1 MRLLDVSL
9 SGCLVES
16 DSQIPRGSSGTLNVD
31 LWGVPCRFPVRLARE
46 AGHDEGGTT
55 FRLGAEFSWPSRSR
69 PGSMAELMRPARV
82 RREPRGPARIL
93 PFVRP

>member
-16 DSQIPRGSSGTLNVD
+16 ASEIPQGATGTLNVD
-31 LWGVPCRFPVRLARE
+31 LWGVPCRFPVRLSRE
-46 AGHDEGGTT
+46 AGGDRSNRRY
-55 FRLGAEFSWPSRSR
+55 RLGAEFSWRSR
-69 PGSMAELMRPARV
+69 NKPSSIAQMVQAPSVRPPARV
-82 RREPRGPARIL
+82 L

>member
-16 DSQIPRGSSGTLNVD
+16 STEIPQGASGTLNVD
-31 LWGVPCRFPVRLARE
+31 LWGVPCRFPVRLSRD
-46 AGHDEGGTT
+46 AGGD
-55 FRLGAEFSWPSRSR
+55 RLGAEFSWRSR
-69 PGSMAELMRPARV
+69 TQPSSISQMMQPDES
-82 RREPRGPARIL
+82 RGPARVL